1 MLRNSDSS
9 FIGYGK
15 GSSNVARPV
24 KVPIDGVVFN
34 PRSKGNV
41 LKGQA
46 STFNFSFEDIFHG
59 PIIDKSHRKVNAK
72 SEQILSSL
80 ETKRSSAHPHQ

>member
-72 SEQILSSL
+72 SDKCLFDTSQYLD
-80 ETKRSSAHPHQ
+80 